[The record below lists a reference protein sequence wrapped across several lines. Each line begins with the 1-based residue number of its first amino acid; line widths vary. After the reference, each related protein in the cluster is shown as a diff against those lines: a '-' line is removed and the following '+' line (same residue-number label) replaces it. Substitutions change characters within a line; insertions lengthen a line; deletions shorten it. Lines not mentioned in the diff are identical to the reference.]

1 MFERVDHFSFRD
13 DLLLR
18 ERPHDRAGQ
27 GDAPRPRTTGDVDWM
42 FRTRQ
47 VPQKHVGVMP
57 VGRNAI
63 TVKKLWAATSVQSH
77 LRRSG
82 NSSLPTDQRPSRLT
96 LSLSALG

>member
-1 MFERVDHFSFRD
+1 MFEGVDHFSFRD

-18 ERPHDRAGQ
+18 EQPHDRAGQ
-27 GDAPRPRTTGDVDWM
+27 GDRPRLTTTSDAEWM

-47 VPQKHVGVMP
+47 APQKLVGVMP
-57 VGRNAI
+57 VKRNAI

-82 NSSLPTDQRPSRLT
+82 NDNRPTDPHPSRLT